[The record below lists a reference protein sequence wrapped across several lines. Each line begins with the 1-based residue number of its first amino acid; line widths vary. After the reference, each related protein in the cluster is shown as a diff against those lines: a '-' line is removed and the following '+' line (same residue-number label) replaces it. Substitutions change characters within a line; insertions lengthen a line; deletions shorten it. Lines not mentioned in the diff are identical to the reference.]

1 MNKRGQFFILTAV
14 IVATLIFSISMTVN
28 KVNTYKNFDS
38 IQDYS
43 DMIDKEIST
52 VQDYQVYNDIPDN
65 QLEDFVEKL
74 SVNLKDQDPNLNFV
88 IFYGDKSSII
98 VKNYGENGVTID
110 GETIPGTNDN
120 SGIITLQT
128 GVLSTY
134 TDIGGETI
142 IINPNEETTI
152 SFSNRTYF
160 FTLPDYNVV
169 VFLIEKEDG
178 DEQFVSIK

>member
-65 QLEDFVEKL
+65 QLEDFVDKL

-98 VKNYGENGVTID
+98 V
-110 GETIPGTNDN
+110 N
-120 SGIITLQT
+120 SDFKI
-128 GVLSTY
+128 
-134 TDIGGETI
+134 
-142 IINPNEETTI
+142 
-152 SFSNRTYF
+152 
-160 FTLPDYNVV
+160 
-169 VFLIEKEDG
+169 
-178 DEQFVSIK
+178 